1 MIIVTTPVNDALPE
15 NKSLFICSYRYREAS
30 QRVFKVLSEFS
41 LFVERAS
48 IDEAYIDLTNAVNDH
63 ISSNH
68 NPITETDLPNTFVQ
82 GYSDQSSKG
91 NFVYIY
97 TQRKRLHWQSIWYG
111 TSAFSHSHTGFSRLA
126 VYTKLMI

>member
-1 MIIVTTPVNDALPE
+1 MCCQIVLIIVTTPVNNELSE
-15 NKSLFICSYRYREAS
+15 NKSLFIYSYRYREAS

-68 NPITETDLPNTFVQ
+68 NLITESDLPYTFVQ

-91 NFVYIY
+91 NFVYTY
-97 TQRKRLHWQSIWYG
+97 TQRLPQ
-111 TSAFSHSHTGFSRLA
+111 AFTLA
-126 VYTKLMI
+126 EYLVWCIHLFPLKY